1 MMITCCYQCT
11 DRTVTCHSTCDTY
24 KKQKAEWDEQR
35 EKIREYNMS
44 NAPICDWDFNHPDIK
59 RKRKQKFTV

>member
-1 MMITCCYQCT
+1 
-11 DRTVTCHSTCDTY
+11 VTCHSTCDTY

-44 NAPICDWDFNHPDIK
+44 NALICDWDFNHPDIK
-59 RKRKQKFTV
+59 RKRKQKFNV